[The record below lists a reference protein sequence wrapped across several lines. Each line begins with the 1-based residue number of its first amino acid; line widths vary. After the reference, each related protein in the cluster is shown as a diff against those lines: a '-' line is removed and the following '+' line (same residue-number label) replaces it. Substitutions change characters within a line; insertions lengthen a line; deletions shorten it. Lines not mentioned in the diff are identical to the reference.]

1 MLDYDTKFDRRES
14 TTVLH
19 VEEVCELARS
29 RLGGCEIE
37 SVSVLTG
44 GFVNSNYRLVLR
56 DHCSLVLRIAAK
68 GISRARSACRTIGG
82 K

>member
-1 MLDYDTKFDRRES
+1 MLDYNSKFDRRKS
-14 TTVLH
+14 TMVLD
-19 VEEVCELARS
+19 VKEILELGRS

-56 DHCSLVLRIAAK
+56 DHLHCEEGQIR
-68 GISRARSACRTIGG
+68 C
-82 K
+82 